1 MMVWDEIVQL
11 LSKKLQTN
19 SAVCPPPAIKKN
31 QKLGLA
37 PEDFLNLWH
46 VFCSAPEKCHEN
58 AKKMNQKCAIVETM
72 RHT

>member
-1 MMVWDEIVQL
+1 MKLFSCSQKKCKQTVLFAPLRQL
-11 LSKKLQTN
+11 KK
-19 SAVCPPPAIKKN
+19 I